1 MATVRVEGDEERRAL
16 VDKAYA
22 CIGMAVDAALVSLG
36 EPEPSL
42 EVQVVAGEFAATAV
56 HEQPGSEALH
66 HAGHVVMEG
75 RWRCPIPE
83 GDLVEVGPAAAGRAE
98 VGVEG
103 AVDEAE
109 LDNVAC
115 HLLEGRL
122 RVGEPLVDARH
133 ELHQLAIA
141 GPPFFGSTQRWSEPR
156 TSPSASAIRRP
167 GGSSGPPWSSFR
179 MPRIP
184 AAYSRTMSCASERT
198 APEVVDAAAGAAGV
212 DAESVAGVGVGGT
225 TSPEDTE
232 GFDLL
237 RRSSRTRRST

>member
-1 MATVRVEGDEERRAL
+1 MATVSVEGDEEGRAL

-22 CIGMAVDAALVSLG
+22 CMGMAVDAALVSLG

-42 EVQVVAGEFAATAV
+42 EVQVVAGEVAATAV

-66 HAGHVVMEG
+66 HAGHMVVEG
-75 RWRCPIPE
+75 RGRCPIPE

-103 AVDEAE
+103 AVDQAE

-115 HLLEGRL
+115 HLLAGRL

-141 GPPFFGSTQRWSEPR
+141 GPPFFDSTQRWSEAR

-179 MPRIP
+179 IPRIP
-184 AAYSRTMSCASERT
+184 AAYSRAMSCASDR
-198 APEVVDAAAGAAGV
+198 VVRGGIGAAAGVAGL
-212 DAESVAGVGVGGT
+212 DAESVAGGGVT
-225 TSPEDTE
+225 ASSEDAE
-232 GFDLL
+232 GIA
-237 RRSSRTRRST
+237 S